1 MAMIIDSISGL
12 KEKMCGH
19 CGGNEKVEL
28 DLINYGT
35 KADLKGATFMLVS
48 KTDLAGLK
56 TMADKLDVNKLKTV
70 FDDVSK
76 LRNAAETTLSKN
88 CVLTNWLPKL
98 SQTKIGQTSAILLKI
113 TLLIGFSRFL
123 HCTNCTKLGK
133 TLHIMI

>member
-1 MAMIIDSISGL
+1 MSQYFPEL
-12 KEKMCGH
+12 CGH

-28 DLINYGT
+28 DLTNYGT

-76 LRNAAETTLSKN
+76 LCNAAETTLSKN

-98 SQTKIGQTSAILLKI
+98 SQTKIGQTPAILLKI